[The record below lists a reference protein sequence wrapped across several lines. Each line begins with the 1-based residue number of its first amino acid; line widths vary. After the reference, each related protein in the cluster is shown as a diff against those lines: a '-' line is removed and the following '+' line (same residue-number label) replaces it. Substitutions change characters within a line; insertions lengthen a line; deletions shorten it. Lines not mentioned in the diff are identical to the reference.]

1 MAMRQWDGGRG
12 NTLMAWPGRLH
23 SLFDVDEV
31 APKVVMPRAPWQR
44 PLCNPIFHYFPCHV
58 GSLSTLPAASPVPL
72 ESGFIYLLY
81 EHVRT

>member
-1 MAMRQWDGGRG
+1 MSTFWFSLRKCYSLTADGGDLLERRGYIGYMAMRQWDGGRG

-44 PLCNPIFHYFPCHV
+44 PL
-58 GSLSTLPAASPVPL
+58 
-72 ESGFIYLLY
+72 
-81 EHVRT
+81 